1 MSYNIKVTFL
11 GTGTSQGIPVIGC
24 TCEVCL
30 SADPRNKRMR
40 TSAMLEV
47 KGSKILI
54 DPGPDLR
61 YQMLANRFDNIDA
74 ILVTHEHADHTAGLD
89 DVRPINFKFNK
100 DIPLYALER
109 VKQDIRQR
117 FSYAFSD
124 NAYPGSPRISCQTIN
139 PGVVFSIGEA
149 SVNIL
154 PIEVIHGNLP
164 IVGFRIGDF
173 CYITD
178 ASALS
183 AESMAMMSGTRV
195 LVINALQETPH
206 FSHFTL
212 GEALLV
218 IEQIGP
224 EYAYLTHMSH
234 HLGCHVNLQSKLP
247 KSVFPAYDGME
258 IIV

>member
-1 MSYNIKVTFL
+1 MFNKFKVTFL

-30 SADPRNKRMR
+30 STDLKNKRMR

-47 KGSKILI
+47 KGLKILI

-61 YQMLANRFDNIDA
+61 YQMISNRFDNIDA

-89 DVRPINFKFNK
+89 DVRPINFRYNK

-109 VKQDIRQR
+109 VKKDIQQR
-117 FSYAFSD
+117 FSYAFSE
-124 NAYPGSPRISCQTIN
+124 NAYPGSPRISCQTLY

-149 SVNIL
+149 NVDIL
-154 PIEVIHGNLP
+154 PIEVLHGNLP
-164 IVGFRIGDF
+164 IVGFRIEDF

-183 AESMAMMSGTRV
+183 AESMAMMSGVRV
-195 LVINALQETPH
+195 LVINALQESPH

-212 GEALLV
+212 EEALTV

-224 EYAYLTHMSH
+224 ECAYLTHMSH
-234 HLGCHVNLQSKLP
+234 HLGCHKDLQSKLP